1 MVCSSVLLRII
12 AELAERRPITI
23 QNSSNPSS
31 PKNLVVRPYDRTT
44 VRPYDRTTVRPYDR
58 ATVQGATFNMRGQLY
73 HGHYLSH
80 NVMEGRGYHI
90 SVRQETPSDDDKVRI
105 LERRAAV

>member
-1 MVCSSVLLRII
+1 
-12 AELAERRPITI
+12 
-23 QNSSNPSS
+23 
-31 PKNLVVRPYDRTT
+31 
-44 VRPYDRTTVRPYDR
+44 
-58 ATVQGATFNMRGQLY
+58 MRGQLY

-80 NVMEGRGYHI
+80 YVWKGEGEANAQARLRALLGYPI